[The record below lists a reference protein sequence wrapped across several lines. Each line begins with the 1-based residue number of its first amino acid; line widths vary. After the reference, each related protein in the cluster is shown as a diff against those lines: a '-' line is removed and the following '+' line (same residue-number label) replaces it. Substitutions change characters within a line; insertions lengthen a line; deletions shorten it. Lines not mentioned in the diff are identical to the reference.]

1 MSDQPGTYRGGQS
14 EVGEPDTFTI
24 PEPSPREAEFLTQIR
39 KDTRKRVE
47 SVLTARWN
55 AFGAMDREELGAML
69 DGAQD
74 ATMNWMPPTKKKS
87 G

>member
-1 MSDQPGTYRGGQS
+1 MTTPFDKWKDKMS
-14 EVGEPDTFTI
+14 EPLR
-24 PEPSPREAEFLTQIR
+24 EPVPPRESTPREAEFLTQIR

-74 ATMNWMPPTKKKS
+74 ATMNWMPPTKKKRA
-87 G
+87 